1 MEIDINDST
10 KTIDIWLTNAEKG
23 DPKVKDWLHGVYA
36 KYKPQ
41 KYLVAVFASGDR
53 DLYDSTLDLLAYNR
67 RRCAQIAV
75 QRQKA
80 EQEAAAE
87 L

>member
-23 DPKVKDWLHGVYA
+23 DPRVRDWLSGVCA
-36 KYKPQ
+36 KRE